1 MRISDWSSDVCSSD
15 LVIVR
20 RIAGHADRAEKLAAS
35 VADEAAA
42 RRRDA
47 SVRENVR
54 KRADECRAS
63 LSHSGKGAAADAQP
77 DAARCLRHCD
87 LGAVDRGSRVA
98 DPAVNMRAGIET
110 GGAKRRGAPTGAL

>member
-15 LVIVR
+15 L
-20 RIAGHADRAEKLAAS
+20 ADRAEKLAAS
-35 VADEAAA
+35 VADEDAA

-54 KRADECRAS
+54 KRADECRAF

-87 LGAVDRGSRVA
+87 LGAVDRGSLVA
-98 DPAVNMRAGIET
+98 NQAENMPAGIEHD
-110 GGAKRRGAPTGAL
+110 GARSEEHTSELQSLIRT